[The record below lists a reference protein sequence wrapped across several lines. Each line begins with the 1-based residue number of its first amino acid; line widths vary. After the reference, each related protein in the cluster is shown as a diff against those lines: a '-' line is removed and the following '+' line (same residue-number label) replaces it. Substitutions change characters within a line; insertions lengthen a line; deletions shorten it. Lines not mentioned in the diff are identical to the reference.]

1 MLAKLSECITQSLI
15 DNQII
20 ESEERELYRYGI
32 QEGLTIVLNLV
43 TTLLIGL
50 LCDMIWQ
57 SIVFTVAYIPL
68 RSFAGGYHAKTTIGC
83 YIFSIVL
90 ITAVLLT
97 MKLLPISSFVC
108 CIMLLCSGVCIFVL
122 APVENHNKPL
132 DDVELTVY
140 GQRSRW
146 ITVLEIM
153 LALLCGGLGLQ
164 DISMCLSVSLV
175 IMSVMLILEAIKN
188 ELGI

>member
-1 MLAKLSECITQSLI
+1 MFAKFSECITQSLI

-32 QEGLTIVLNLV
+32 QQGLTIVLNLV

-132 DDVELTVY
+132 DDMELAVY
-140 GQRSRW
+140 GRRARW

-153 LALLCGGLGLQ
+153 IALLCDRLGLQ
-164 DISMCLSVSLV
+164 DILMCLSVSLV
-175 IMSVMLILEAIKN
+175 IMSVMLILGAIKN
-188 ELGI
+188 KLSI

>member
-1 MLAKLSECITQSLI
+1 MFAKFSECITQSLI
-15 DNQII
+15 DTQII

-32 QEGLTIVLNLV
+32 QQGLTIVLNLV

-132 DDVELTVY
+132 DDMELTVY
-140 GQRSRW
+140 GRRTRW
-146 ITVLEIM
+146 ITVLEIT
-153 LALLCGGLGLQ
+153 LALLCGRSGLQ
-164 DISMCLSVSLV
+164 DVMMCLSVSLV
-175 IMSVMLILEAIKN
+175 IMSVMLILGAIKN
-188 ELGI
+188 KLSI

>member
-1 MLAKLSECITQSLI
+1 MFAKLSECITQSLI

-140 GQRSRW
+140 GRRTRW

-164 DISMCLSVSLV
+164 DILMCLSVSLV
-175 IMSVMLILEAIKN
+175 IMSVMLILGAIKN